1 MLKHVVAF
9 GAFGLADAQADLKF
23 TEWNFIWQTLS
34 NHGIAS
40 CADFAKKNILCDDDL
55 ATKIPHPVFGIVGT
69 LRQSE
74 LCELTCASEPMP
86 WFHDFLSPL
95 NYYGNFGEDGA
106 FLDFLSN
113 DCNADWNLCGTPC
126 YVSDMIA
133 NFRETQAFNPS
144 NITGGSLSQCN
155 AEKFTNASDTKYA
168 KSPVLLSEQLIPSQL
183 LHSTNCPNM
192 KTSDAHSFFENLV
205 GKSLLGQLIV
215 QDSIGKVAQAQPGA
229 QEKPKSSGVTCPA
242 HSELISWRKNSSRKF
257 SGNYSLTLAL

>member
-23 TEWNFIWQTLS
+23 TEWNIIWQTLS

-55 ATKIPHPVFGIVGT
+55 ATKIHNPVFGIVGT

-74 LCELTCASEPMP
+74 LCELTCASEHVP
-86 WFHDFLSPL
+86 WFIDFLSPL
-95 NYYGNFGEDGA
+95 NYYGNFVEDEA
-106 FLDFLSN
+106 FGDFLSN

-126 YVSDMIA
+126 YVSDQIA

-155 AEKFTNASDTKYA
+155 AEKFTNASDTTYG
-168 KSPVLLSEQLIPSQL
+168 L
-183 LHSTNCPNM
+183 CPNM

-205 GKSLLGQLIV
+205 GKSLLGQLIL
-215 QDSIGKVAQAQPGA
+215 QDSFAKAAQSQPGA